1 MFIPLTSNISKTI
14 SSNKFPCYFI
24 FLLFGAKI
32 VQIKKLSINNQLYL
46 GWKLLYEIEIIE
58 DMPLTDI
65 LERLKTT
72 AECIANIRTRK
83 RISQIQQEKLI
94 NLEKWYQS
102 YDIKRLQKDIKKQ
115 SKTTKSNINH

>member
-1 MFIPLTSNISKTI
+1 M
-14 SSNKFPCYFI
+14 
-24 FLLFGAKI
+24 
-32 VQIKKLSINNQLYL
+32 QIKKLSINNQLYL